1 VSEALRA
8 ILQASGWNRAM
19 RIRIVSWCAFALVLA
34 FEWSS
39 AFAQTARMLIGY
51 PPGGAV
57 DVLGRLFAETMSEA
71 VGRPVVVE
79 NRPGAVGQI
88 AAEALKA
95 AAPDGNTLMV
105 APDAT
110 VIIRPQTLSKP
121 PFDPLADFAPV
132 AHAGNWAFAL
142 GTHAGLP
149 VRTLADYLS
158 WVRAD
163 SARANF
169 ASSGA
174 GGSTH
179 FFGVLLG
186 QTLGVPLAQV
196 SYKGAGPAI
205 LDVVAGHVP
214 ATVQPLG
221 TLLAQ
226 AKAGKI
232 AVLGMSAKARS
243 PGAPDVPTFSELG
256 YPALTADGWFGIFSP
271 AGTPAETV
279 AKLNGAFVQAMRSS
293 AVRDK
298 MRNLDLEV
306 REMSAP
312 EFAAVVKADYARWGP
327 IIRASGFSGD
337 N

>member
-1 VSEALRA
+1 MAQSARA
-8 ILQASGWNRAM
+8 PAKM
-19 RIRIVSWCAFALVLA
+19 LV
-34 FEWSS
+34 
-39 AFAQTARMLIGY
+39 GY

-57 DVLGRLFAETMSEA
+57 DILGRLFAEPMAEA
-71 VGRPVVVE
+71 LARTVIVE

-142 GTHAGLP
+142 GIHAGLP
-149 VRTLADYLS
+149 LKTLADYVS
-158 WVRAD
+158 WAK
-163 SARANF
+163 ANPDKASF

-186 QTLGVPLAQV
+186 QTLGVPLTQV

-214 ATVQPLG
+214 ATIQPLG

-232 AVLGMSAKARS
+232 AVLAMSGRERS
-243 PGAPDVPTFSELG
+243 PGAPEVPTFAELG
-256 YPALTADGWFGIFSP
+256 YASLSVEGWFGIFAP
-271 AGTPAETV
+271 AGIPPETL
-279 AKLNGAFVQAMRSS
+279 AKLNGAFVQAMRAP

-306 REMSAP
+306 RDMSAA
-312 EFAAVVKADYARWGP
+312 EFASVVKTDYGRWGP
-327 IIRASGFSGD
+327 IIRASGFRGD

>member
-1 VSEALRA
+1 
-8 ILQASGWNRAM
+8 M
-19 RIRIVSWCAFALVLA
+19 RIRSLLGCVLA
-34 FEWSS
+34 VALACQA
-39 AFAQTARMLIGY
+39 AFAQTSRAPAKMLVGY

-57 DVLGRLFAETMSEA
+57 DVLGRLFAETMAEA
-71 VGRPVVVE
+71 LARPVVVE

-110 VIIRPQTLSKP
+110 VIIRPQTLAKP

-132 AHAGNWAFAL
+132 AHTGNWAFAL
-142 GTHAGLP
+142 GIHAGLP
-149 VRTLADYLS
+149 VKTLADYVS
-158 WVRAD
+158 WVKAD
-163 SARANF
+163 SARASF

-186 QTLGVPLAQV
+186 QTLGVPLTQV

-205 LDVVAGHVP
+205 LDVVAGHIP
-214 ATVQPLG
+214 ATIQPLG

-226 AKAGKI
+226 AKAGRI

-243 PGAPDVPTFSELG
+243 PGAPDVPTFAELG
-256 YPALTADGWFGIFSP
+256 YPALTADGWFGIFAP

-279 AKLNGAFVQAMRSS
+279 VKLNAAFVQAMRAS

-306 REMSAP
+306 REMSAA
-312 EFAAVVKADYARWGP
+312 EFTSVVRAGYARWGP
-327 IIRASGFSGD
+327 IIRASGFRAD

>member
-1 VSEALRA
+1 MHRRT
-8 ILQASGWNRAM
+8 IL
-19 RIRIVSWCAFALVLA
+19 ALVFGLA
-34 FEWSS
+34 CS
-39 AFAQTARMLIGY
+39 AALAQGARAPARMLVGY

-57 DVLGRLFAETMSEA
+57 DVLGRIFAEPMGEA
-71 VGRPVVVE
+71 LGRPVVVE

-88 AAEALKA
+88 AAEVLKA
-95 AAPDGNTLMV
+95 AAPDGGTLML

-132 AHAGNWAFAL
+132 AHTGNWAFAL
-142 GTHAGLP
+142 GVHGGLP
-149 VRTLADYLS
+149 VKTLADYLA
-158 WVRAD
+158 WVKAD
-163 SARANF
+163 AARAVF

-186 QTLGVPLAQV
+186 QTVGVPLRQV

-214 ATVQPLG
+214 VTIQPLG

-226 AKAGKI
+226 ARAGKI
-232 AVLGMSAKARS
+232 VVLAMSGRVRS
-243 PGAPDVPTFSELG
+243 PGAPEVPSFAELG
-256 YPALTADGWFGIFSP
+256 YPALSAEGWFGIFAP
-271 AGTPAETV
+271 AATPPETV
-279 AKLNGAFVQAMRSS
+279 ERLNGAFVRAMRTQG
-293 AVRDK
+293 VKDK
-298 MRNLDLEV
+298 MRGLELEV
-306 REMSAP
+306 REMSAAD
-312 EFAAVVKADYARWGP
+312 FSGVVRADYGRWGP
-327 IIRASGFSGD
+327 IIRASGFRGD

>member
-1 VSEALRA
+1 MSESRRGTTRA
-8 ILQASGWNRAM
+8 
-19 RIRIVSWCAFALVLA
+19 RIGCAFALVLA
-34 FEWSS
+34 WSGV
-39 AFAQTARMLIGY
+39 FAQASRVPGRMLVGY
-51 PPGGAV
+51 PLGGAV
-57 DVLGRLFAETMSEA
+57 DVLGRLFAEPMSEA

-110 VIIRPQTLSKP
+110 IVIRPQTLSKP

-142 GTHAGLP
+142 AIHAGLP
-149 VRTLADYLS
+149 AKTLADYAS
-158 WVRAD
+158 WVKAD

-179 FFGVLLG
+179 FFGMLLG
-186 QTLGVPLAQV
+186 EALGVPLRQV

-214 ATVQPLG
+214 ATIQPLG

-226 AKAGKI
+226 ARAGKI
-232 AVLGMSAKARS
+232 AVLAMSGKARS
-243 PGAPDVPTFSELG
+243 PSAADVPTFAELG
-256 YPALTADGWFGIFSP
+256 YSSLSMEAWFGIFAP
-271 AGTPAETV
+271 AGTPAGTV
-279 AKLNGAFVQAMRSS
+279 AKLNGAFVQAMRAS

-306 REMSAP
+306 HEMSPA
-312 EFAAVVKADYARWGP
+312 EFAGVVRADYGRWGP

>member
-1 VSEALRA
+1 MRFRRILAL
-8 ILQASGWNRAM
+8 
-19 RIRIVSWCAFALVLA
+19 ALGLA
-34 FEWSS
+34 CS
-39 AFAQTARMLIGY
+39 AALAQTSRVPARMLVGY

-57 DVLGRLFAETMSEA
+57 DVLGRIFAEPMSNA
-71 VGRPVVVE
+71 LGRPVVVE

-88 AAEALKA
+88 AAEALKS
-95 AAPDGNTLMV
+95 AAPDGGTLML

-132 AHAGNWAFAL
+132 AHTGNWAFAL
-142 GTHAGLP
+142 GVNSGLP
-149 VRTLADYLS
+149 VKTLADYLA
-158 WVRAD
+158 WVKAD
-163 SARANF
+163 AARAVF

-186 QTLGVPLAQV
+186 ETAGVPLRQV

-214 ATVQPLG
+214 ATIQPLG

-226 AKAGKI
+226 ARAGKI
-232 AVLGMSAKARS
+232 TLLAMSGRERS
-243 PGAPDVPTFSELG
+243 PGAAEVPTFAELG
-256 YPALTADGWFGIFSP
+256 YPALSAEGWFGIFAP
-271 AGTPAETV
+271 AATPAETV
-279 AKLNGAFVQAMRSS
+279 AKLNGAFVRAMRTPELKG
-293 AVRDK
+293 R

-306 REMSAP
+306 REMSAA
-312 EFAAVVKADYARWGP
+312 EFSGLVRADYARWGP
-327 IIRASGFSGD
+327 VIRASGFKGD
-337 N
+337 TP

>member
-1 VSEALRA
+1 MSEVRRLATRV
-8 ILQASGWNRAM
+8 
-19 RIRIVSWCAFALVLA
+19 RIVCAFALVLA
-34 FEWSS
+34 WSGV
-39 AFAQTARMLIGY
+39 FAQASRAPGRMLVGY

-57 DVLGRLFAETMSEA
+57 DALGRLFADAMSEA
-71 VGRPVVVE
+71 LRRPVVVE

-105 APDAT
+105 APDAS
-110 VIIRPQTLSKP
+110 VVIRPQTLSKP

-142 GTHAGLP
+142 GIHAGLP
-149 VRTLADYLS
+149 VKTLADYVS
-158 WVRAD
+158 WVKAD
-163 SARANF
+163 SARASF

-186 QTLGVPLAQV
+186 QTLGVPLRQV

-205 LDVVAGHVP
+205 FDVVAGHVP
-214 ATVQPLG
+214 ATIQPLG

-226 AKAGKI
+226 ARAGRI
-232 AVLGMSAKARS
+232 AVLAMSGRERS
-243 PGAPDVPTFSELG
+243 PGAAQVPTFAELG
-256 YPALTADGWFGIFSP
+256 YSSLTAEGWFGIFAP
-271 AGTPAETV
+271 AGTPDGSV
-279 AKLNGAFVQAMRSS
+279 AKLNAAFVQAMRAS
-293 AVRDK
+293 AVRSK

-306 REMSAP
+306 REMSPA
-312 EFAAVVKADYARWGP
+312 EFARVVTADYGRWGP

>member
-1 VSEALRA
+1 MAQSARA
-8 ILQASGWNRAM
+8 PAKM
-19 RIRIVSWCAFALVLA
+19 LV
-34 FEWSS
+34 
-39 AFAQTARMLIGY
+39 GY

-57 DVLGRLFAETMSEA
+57 DVLGRLFAEPMAEA
-71 VGRPVVVE
+71 LGRTVIVE

-142 GTHAGLP
+142 GVHAGLP
-149 VRTLADYLS
+149 VKTLADYVS
-158 WVRAD
+158 WAK
-163 SARANF
+163 ANPDKASF

-186 QTLGVPLAQV
+186 QALGVPLAQV

-205 LDVVAGHVP
+205 FDVVAGHIP
-214 ATVQPLG
+214 ATIQPLG

-226 AKAGKI
+226 ARAGKL
-232 AVLGMSAKARS
+232 AVLAMSGSERS
-243 PGAPDVPTFSELG
+243 PGAPEVPTFAELG
-256 YPALTADGWFGIFSP
+256 YASLVVEGWFGIFAP
-271 AGTPAETV
+271 AGTPPETL
-279 AKLNGAFVQAMRSS
+279 AKLNGAFVQAMRAP
-293 AVRDK
+293 AVRER

-306 REMSAP
+306 REMSAL
-312 EFAAVVKADYARWGP
+312 EFASIVKTDYGRWGP
-327 IIRASGFSGD
+327 TIRASGFRGD

>member
-1 VSEALRA
+1 MV
-8 ILQASGWNRAM
+8 
-19 RIRIVSWCAFALVLA
+19 CAGLTSTAA
-34 FEWSS
+34 
-39 AFAQTARMLIGY
+39 AQTRAPAHMLVGF

-57 DVLGRLFAETMSEA
+57 DVLGRIFAEPMGEA
-71 VGRPVVVE
+71 LGRTVIVE

-95 AAPDGNTLMV
+95 AAPDGGTLML

-110 VIIRPQTLSKP
+110 IIFRPQTLSKP
-121 PFDPLADFAPV
+121 PYDPLTDFAPV
-132 AHAGNWAFAL
+132 AHTGKWAFAL
-142 GTHAGLP
+142 GVQSELR
-149 VRTLADYLS
+149 VKTLAEYVS
-158 WVRAD
+158 WVKAD
-163 SARANF
+163 ATRGVF

-186 QTLGVPLAQV
+186 QSTGIPLQQVP
-196 SYKGAGPAI
+196 YKGAGPAI

-232 AVLGMSAKARS
+232 VILGMSGRERS
-243 PGAPDVPTFSELG
+243 AGAPEVPTFAELG
-256 YPALTADGWFGIFSP
+256 LPALTADAWFGIFAP
-271 AGTPAETV
+271 AATPADTV
-279 AKLNGAFVQAMRSS
+279 KKLNGAFVQATRSPG
-293 AVRDK
+293 VKER

-306 REMSAP
+306 HEMSPA
-312 EFAAVVKADYARWGP
+312 EFAAVVRADYERWGP
-327 IIRASGFSGD
+327 VIRASGFKAE
-337 N
+337 

>member
-1 VSEALRA
+1 
-8 ILQASGWNRAM
+8 M
-19 RIRIVSWCAFALVLA
+19 RIRSVSCCALALVIAL
-34 FEWSS
+34 EWSAVS
-39 AFAQTARMLIGY
+39 AQSARAPAKMLVGY

-57 DVLGRLFAETMSEA
+57 DILGRLFAEPMAEA
-71 VGRPVVVE
+71 LARTVIVE

-142 GTHAGLP
+142 GVHSGLP
-149 VRTLADYLS
+149 VKTLAEYVS
-158 WVRAD
+158 WAKANPERAT
-163 SARANF
+163 F
-169 ASSGA
+169 GSSGA

-186 QTLGVPLAQV
+186 QTLGVPLTQV

-205 LDVVAGHVP
+205 FDVVAGHIP
-214 ATVQPLG
+214 ATIQPLG

-232 AVLGMSAKARS
+232 AVLAMSGRDRS
-243 PGAPDVPTFSELG
+243 PGAPEVPTFAELG
-256 YPALTADGWFGIFSP
+256 YASLSVEGWFGIFAP
-271 AGTPAETV
+271 
-279 AKLNGAFVQAMRSS
+279 

-306 REMSAP
+306 REMSAS
-312 EFAAVVKADYARWGP
+312 EFASVVKTDYGRWGP
-327 IIRASGFSGD
+327 IIRASGFRGD

>member
-1 VSEALRA
+1 MSEAR
-8 ILQASGWNRAM
+8 RPAM
-19 RIRIVSWCAFALVLA
+19 RVRIVCAFALVLA
-34 FEWSS
+34 WSGI
-39 AFAQTARMLIGY
+39 FAQAARAPGRMLVGY

-57 DVLGRLFAETMSEA
+57 DVLGRLFAETMSESL
-71 VGRPVVVE
+71 GRAVVVE

-95 AAPDGNTLMV
+95 AVPDGNTLMI

-110 VIIRPQTLSKP
+110 VVIRPQTLSKP
-121 PFDPLADFAPV
+121 PFDPLTDFAPV
-132 AHAGNWAFAL
+132 AHAGDWAFAL
-142 GTHAGLP
+142 GIHAGLP
-149 VRTLADYLS
+149 AKSLADYVS
-158 WVRAD
+158 WVKAD
-163 SARANF
+163 SARAFF

-186 QTLGVPLAQV
+186 QALGVPLRQV

-226 AKAGKI
+226 ARAGKI
-232 AVLGMSAKARS
+232 AVLGMSGRERS
-243 PGAPDVPTFSELG
+243 PGAMEIPTFAELG
-256 YPALTADGWFGIFSP
+256 YPALTAEGWFGIFSP
-271 AGTPAETV
+271 AGTPTETV
-279 AKLNGAFVQAMRSS
+279 AKLNRAFVRAMLAPS
-293 AVRDK
+293 VRDR

-306 REMSAP
+306 REMSAA
-312 EFAAVVKADYARWGP
+312 EFAAVVKADYGRWGP

>member
-1 VSEALRA
+1 
-8 ILQASGWNRAM
+8 M
-19 RIRIVSWCAFALVLA
+19 LV
-34 FEWSS
+34 
-39 AFAQTARMLIGY
+39 GY

-71 VGRPVVVE
+71 LGRPVVVE

-95 AAPDGNTLMV
+95 ATPDGNTLMV

-121 PFDPLADFAPV
+121 PFDPFADFAPV

-142 GTHAGLP
+142 GIHAGLP
-149 VRTLADYLS
+149 VKTLADYVS
-158 WVRAD
+158 WAK
-163 SARANF
+163 ANRDKASF

-232 AVLGMSAKARS
+232 AVLAMSGRERS
-243 PGAPDVPTFSELG
+243 PGAPEVPTFAELG
-256 YPALTADGWFGIFSP
+256 YASLSVEGWFGIFAP
-271 AGTPAETV
+271 AGTPPETV
-279 AKLNGAFVQAMRSS
+279 AKLNGAFVQAMRAP
-293 AVRDK
+293 AVRDR

-306 REMSAP
+306 REMSAA
-312 EFAAVVKADYARWGP
+312 EFASVVKADYGRWGP
-327 IIRASGFSGD
+327 IIRASGFRGD

>member
-1 VSEALRA
+1 MSEARR
-8 ILQASGWNRAM
+8 QATRVP
-19 RIRIVSWCAFALVLA
+19 IVCAFALVLA
-34 FEWSS
+34 WSGV
-39 AFAQTARMLIGY
+39 FAQASRAPGRMLVGY

-57 DVLGRLFAETMSEA
+57 DILGRLFAETMSE
-71 VGRPVVVE
+71 VLGRPVVVE

-110 VIIRPQTLSKP
+110 VVIRPQTLSKP

-142 GTHAGLP
+142 GIHAGLP
-149 VRTLADYLS
+149 ARTLADYVS
-158 WVRAD
+158 WVKAD

-186 QTLGVPLAQV
+186 QALGVPLRQV

-214 ATVQPLG
+214 ATIQPLG

-226 AKAGKI
+226 ARAGKI
-232 AVLGMSAKARS
+232 AVLAMSGKERS
-243 PGAPDVPTFSELG
+243 PGAAEVPTFAELG
-256 YPALTADGWFGIFSP
+256 YSSLTVEGWFGIFAP
-271 AGTPAETV
+271 VGTPAGRV
-279 AKLNGAFVQAMRSS
+279 ATLNGAFVQAMRAS

-306 REMSAP
+306 REMSAA
-312 EFAAVVKADYARWGP
+312 EFAAVVKSDYGRWGP

>member
-1 VSEALRA
+1 LACSAALAQGSRA
-8 ILQASGWNRAM
+8 PAHM
-19 RIRIVSWCAFALVLA
+19 LV
-34 FEWSS
+34 
-39 AFAQTARMLIGY
+39 GY

-57 DVLGRLFAETMSEA
+57 DVLGRIFAEPMSEA
-71 VGRPVVVE
+71 LGRPVVVE

-88 AAEALKA
+88 AAEILKA
-95 AAPDGNTLMV
+95 ATSDGGTLML

-132 AHAGNWAFAL
+132 AHTGNWAFAL
-142 GTHAGLP
+142 GVHAGLP
-149 VRTLADYLS
+149 VKTLSDYLA
-158 WVRAD
+158 WVKAD
-163 SARANF
+163 AARAVF

-186 QTLGVPLAQV
+186 QSAGVPLRQV

-214 ATVQPLG
+214 ATIQPLG

-226 AKAGKI
+226 ARAGKI
-232 AVLGMSAKARS
+232 AVLAMSSKERS
-243 PGAPDVPTFSELG
+243 PGAPGVPTFAELG
-256 YPALTADGWFGIFSP
+256 LPALSAEGWFGIFAP
-271 AGTPAETV
+271 AATPAATV
-279 AKLNGAFVQAMRSS
+279 EKLNGAFVRAMRTQG
-293 AVRDK
+293 VKDK
-298 MRNLDLEV
+298 MRGLELEV
-306 REMSAP
+306 REMSAV
-312 EFAAVVKADYARWGP
+312 EFAGIVRRDYGRWGP
-327 IIRASGFSGD
+327 IIRASGFRGD

>member
-1 VSEALRA
+1 MAQSARA
-8 ILQASGWNRAM
+8 PAKM
-19 RIRIVSWCAFALVLA
+19 LV
-34 FEWSS
+34 
-39 AFAQTARMLIGY
+39 GY

-57 DVLGRLFAETMSEA
+57 DVLGRLFAEPMAEA
-71 VGRPVVVE
+71 LGRTVIVE

-142 GTHAGLP
+142 GVHAGLP
-149 VRTLADYLS
+149 VKTLADYVS
-158 WVRAD
+158 WAK
-163 SARANF
+163 ANPDKASF

-186 QTLGVPLAQV
+186 QALGVPLAQV

-205 LDVVAGHVP
+205 FDVVAGHIP
-214 ATVQPLG
+214 ATIQPLG

-226 AKAGKI
+226 ARAGKL
-232 AVLGMSAKARS
+232 AVLAMSGSERS
-243 PGAPDVPTFSELG
+243 PGAPEVPTFAELG
-256 YPALTADGWFGIFSP
+256 YASLVVEGWFGIFAP
-271 AGTPAETV
+271 AGTPPETL
-279 AKLNGAFVQAMRSS
+279 AKLNGAFVQAMRAP
-293 AVRDK
+293 AVRER

-306 REMSAP
+306 REMSAS
-312 EFAAVVKADYARWGP
+312 EFASIVKTDYGRWGP
-327 IIRASGFSGD
+327 TIRASGFRGD

>member
-1 VSEALRA
+1 MSEVRRPTARV
-8 ILQASGWNRAM
+8 
-19 RIRIVSWCAFALVLA
+19 RIVCAFALVLA
-34 FEWSS
+34 WCGV
-39 AFAQTARMLIGY
+39 FAQTSRVPGRMLVGY

-95 AAPDGNTLMV
+95 AAPDGNTLMI

-110 VIIRPQTLSKP
+110 VVIRPQTLSKP

-142 GTHAGLP
+142 AIHAGLP
-149 VRTLADYLS
+149 AKTLADYAS
-158 WVRAD
+158 WVKAD

-186 QTLGVPLAQV
+186 QTLGVPLRQV

-214 ATVQPLG
+214 ATIQPLG

-226 AKAGKI
+226 ARAGKI
-232 AVLGMSAKARS
+232 AVLAMSGKERS
-243 PGAPDVPTFSELG
+243 PGAAEVPTFAELG
-256 YPALTADGWFGIFSP
+256 YSSLTVEGWFGIFAP
-271 AGTPAETV
+271 AGTPAARV
-279 AKLNGAFVQAMRSS
+279 AKLNGAFVQAMRAS
-293 AVRDK
+293 AVREK

-306 REMSAP
+306 REMSPA
-312 EFAAVVKADYARWGP
+312 EFAGVVRADYGRWGP

>member
-1 VSEALRA
+1 
-8 ILQASGWNRAM
+8 M
-19 RIRIVSWCAFALVLA
+19 RIRALRLVVIASALVSALA
-34 FEWSS
+34 Q
-39 AFAQTARMLIGY
+39 AQTRAPARMLVGY

-57 DVLGRLFAETMSEA
+57 DVLGRLFAEPMGEA
-71 VGRPVVVE
+71 LGRPVVVE

-88 AAEALKA
+88 AAELLKSA
-95 AAPDGNTLMV
+95 PPDGGTLML

-110 VIIRPQTLSKP
+110 VIFRPQTLAKP

-132 AHAGNWAFAL
+132 AHTGKWTFAL
-142 GTHAGLP
+142 GVHGGLP
-149 VRTLADYLS
+149 VKTLAEYMS
-158 WVRAD
+158 WVKADAGRAV
-163 SARANF
+163 F

-186 QTLGVPLAQV
+186 QTIGVPLEQV

-226 AKAGKI
+226 GRAGKI
-232 AVLGMSAKARS
+232 AVLAMSGRERS
-243 PGAPDVPTFSELG
+243 PGAPEVPTFAELG
-256 YPALTADGWFGIFSP
+256 YAGLTAEAWFGIFAP
-271 AGTPAETV
+271 AATPAETV
-279 AKLNGAFVQAMRSS
+279 SKLNGVFVQAMRAP

-298 MRNLDLEV
+298 MRGLDLEV
-306 REMSAP
+306 REMSPA
-312 EFAAVVKADYARWGP
+312 EFSNLVHADYARWGP
-327 IIRASGFSGD
+327 VIRASGFRGD
-337 N
+337 AP